1 MNTSNDMI
9 LLAGS
14 AGANLA
20 AHIAS
25 ILEHPLGRSF
35 VKPFPD
41 GEINMRGLHY
51 EPNLPRP
58 FSRRTLAR

>member
-1 MNTSNDMI
+1 MNISNDMI

-25 ILEHPLGRSF
+25 VLEHPLGRSF
-35 VKPFPD
+35 VEHFPD
-41 GEINMRGLHY
+41 GEIYMRGTAL
-51 EPNLPRP
+51 
-58 FSRRTLAR
+58 